1 MNTARLVEQLYKIM
15 PHIISSPARTGAPIT
30 SAAGSPTP
38 QRQPSIFSTIGQDAP
53 AGLVV
58 FLVALPLCLGISLA
72 SGAPLLAG
80 LVTGIV
86 GGVLVSW
93 LSGSQLS
100 VSGPAAGLTVIILT
114 AIATL
119 GSFQAVM
126 AATVVAGVLQ
136 MLMGVVKAGVI
147 GMYFPAAVI
156 RGMLAAIGLILILK
170 QIPHFLGADTDYFE
184 DMDFLQFNGLN
195 TFSAI
200 GAAAKGLSPGSVLVG
215 AVSLALLLLW
225 DSAPLRRLKLV
236 QKVPAALVVV
246 VVSIALNQ
254 LLKAVAPE
262 MQVKPEHLVKLP
274 IVSSLSGL
282 LSQMSFPDWSAFA
295 RPATYGVA
303 LTIAIVASL
312 ETLLSVEAVDN
323 LDPQKR
329 HTPTNRELLAQGAG
343 NVVSGLLGGLPIT
356 AVIVRSSANIAAGGQ
371 TKVAAFFHG
380 ILLLVSLLFLGSIL
394 NLIPL
399 SALAAVLL
407 LVGYKLT
414 TPALYRKQW
423 QLGREQFV
431 PFIITIVAVLFTDL
445 LKGVS
450 IGLALGF
457 FFILRD
463 NAKAGSYLR
472 RDTASDADEPGSLH
486 LRLPEHVSF
495 LNKASIVTTLEEL
508 PAGSRIILD
517 GTRSDV
523 IDHDVLEAI
532 EAFRQAAPARG
543 IDLELR
549 GIRQVALAAH

>member
-1 MNTARLVEQLYKIM
+1 MSQVV
-15 PHIISSPARTGAPIT
+15 SSPSRTGSPIVAP
-30 SAAGSPTP
+30 SPVGAP
-38 QRQPSIFSTIGQDAP
+38 LPSKGLFGTIGQDAP

-80 LVTGIV
+80 VIAGIV
-86 GGVLVSW
+86 GGVLVSL
-93 LSGSQLS
+93 LSGSAVS
-100 VSGPAAGLTVIILT
+100 VSGPAAGLTVVVLS

-119 GSFQAVM
+119 GSWPAVL
-126 AATVVAGVLQ
+126 AATAVAGVIQIGLG
-136 MLMGVVKAGVI
+136 LARAGI
-147 GMYFPAAVI
+147 IALYFPAAVI
-156 RGMLAAIGLILILK
+156 RGMLAAIGIILILK
-170 QIPHFLGADTDYFE
+170 QLPHFFGADADYFE
-184 DMDFLQFNGLN
+184 DMNFLQFNGLN

-200 GAAAKGLSPGSVLVG
+200 GAAMRALSPGSVLVG
-215 AVSLALLLLW
+215 VVSLLILLLW
-225 DSAPLRRLKLV
+225 NTEPVKRQPWSRL
-236 QKVPAALVVV
+236 VPGAL
-246 VVSIALNQ
+246 IAVLASVAING
-254 LLKAVAPE
+254 LLKKFAPNV
-262 MQVKPEHLVKLP
+262 QVLPEHLVKLP
-274 IVSSLSGL
+274 VLSSLGQL
-282 LSQMSFPDWSAFA
+282 AGEMTFPDFSAL
-295 RPATYGVA
+295 RKPATYGVA
-303 LTIAIVASL
+303 FTIAVVASL

-343 NVVSGLLGGLPIT
+343 NLVSGLLGGLPLT
-356 AVIVRSSANIAAGGQ
+356 AVIVRSSANIAAGAQ
-371 TKVAAFFHG
+371 TKLSAFIHG
-380 ILLLVSLLFLGSIL
+380 LLLLTSLLFLGAVL

-414 TPALYRKQW
+414 PPALYRKQW
-423 QLGREQFV
+423 KLGREQFV

-472 RDTASDADEPGSLH
+472 REEVDADDAETPEALLH

-495 LNKASIVTTLEEL
+495 LNKASIVTTLEQL
-508 PAGSRIILD
+508 PTNSRVILD
-517 GTRSDV
+517 GSRSDV

-543 IDLELR
+543 IELELR
-549 GIRQVALAAH
+549 GIRQVALGTH

>member
-1 MNTARLVEQLYKIM
+1 MTQVV
-15 PHIISSPARTGAPIT
+15 SSPACTGAPI
-30 SAAGSPTP
+30 AAPAP
-38 QRQPSIFSTIGQDAP
+38 RLPVPPPPKPSLFGTIGQDAP

-80 LVTGIV
+80 VVAGIV
-86 GGVLVSW
+86 GGVLVSL
-93 LSGSQLS
+93 LSGSAVS
-100 VSGPAAGLTVIILT
+100 VSGPAAGLTVVVLS

-119 GSFQAVM
+119 GSWPAVLT
-126 AATVVAGVLQ
+126 ATAVAGVIQIALG
-136 MLMGVVKAGVI
+136 LARAGI
-147 GMYFPAAVI
+147 IALYFPAAVI
-156 RGMLAAIGLILILK
+156 RGMLAAIGIILILK
-170 QIPHFLGADTDYFE
+170 QLPHFFGADADYFE
-184 DMDFLQFNGLN
+184 DMNFLQFNGLN

-200 GAAAKGLSPGSVLVG
+200 GAAMKGLSPGSVLVG
-215 AVSLALLLLW
+215 VVSLVILLLW
-225 DSAPLRRLKLV
+225 NTAPVRRQAWSRLVPGALIAVLASVAINYILK
-236 QKVPAALVVV
+236 K
-246 VVSIALNQ
+246 IAPDL
-254 LLKAVAPE
+254 
-262 MQVKPEHLVKLP
+262 QVRPEHLVKLP
-274 IVSSLSGL
+274 VLSSLGQL
-282 LSQMSFPDWSAFA
+282 AREMTFPDFGALR
-295 RPATYGVA
+295 RPATYTVA
-303 LTIAIVASL
+303 FTIAIVASL

-343 NVVSGLLGGLPIT
+343 NLVSGLLGGLPLT
-356 AVIVRSSANIAAGGQ
+356 AVIVRSSANIAAGAQ
-371 TKVAAFFHG
+371 SKLSAFIHG
-380 ILLLVSLLFLGSIL
+380 LLLLTSLLFLGAVL

-399 SALAAVLL
+399 AALAAVLL

-414 TPALYRKQW
+414 PPALYRKQW
-423 QLGREQFV
+423 RLGREQFV

-450 IGLALGF
+450 IGLVLGF

-472 RDTASDADEPGSLH
+472 RDDAGDQPEGEDARQH

-495 LNKASIVTTLEEL
+495 LNKASIVTTLEQL
-508 PAGSRIILD
+508 PSGSRVILD

-549 GIRQVALAAH
+549 GIRQVPLGAH

>member
-1 MNTARLVEQLYKIM
+1 MSQ
-15 PHIISSPARTGAPIT
+15 IISSPTRTGTPIVAPAP
-30 SAAGSPTP
+30 SAAPEPAKGV
-38 QRQPSIFSTIGQDAP
+38 FGTIGQDAP

-86 GGVLVSW
+86 GGLVVSW

-100 VSGPAAGLTVIILT
+100 VSGPAAGLTVIVLG
-114 AIATL
+114 AIASL

-126 AATVVAGVLQ
+126 AATVVAGAMQIL
-136 MLMGVVKAGVI
+136 LGVARAGVI
-147 GMYFPAAVI
+147 GLYFPAAVI

-215 AVSLALLLLW
+215 FVSLALLLLW
-225 DSAPLRRLKLV
+225 DTAALRRFKLV

-246 VVSIALNQ
+246 LTSIGINQ
-254 LLKAVAPE
+254 LLRTVAPD
-262 MQVKPEHLVKLP
+262 MQVRPEHLVKLP
-274 IVSSLSGL
+274 VVSSLNEL
-282 LSQMSFPDWSAFA
+282 MAQMSFPDFGAFA

-312 ETLLSVEAVDN
+312 ESLLSVEAVDK
-323 LDPQKR
+323 LDPHKR
-329 HTPTNRELLAQGAG
+329 RTPPNRELMAQGVG
-343 NVVSGLLGGLPIT
+343 NVISGLLGGLPLT

-371 TKVAAFFHG
+371 SKLSAFIHG
-380 ILLLVSLLFLGSIL
+380 LLLLASLLFLGSVL

-407 LVGYKLT
+407 LVGFKLT
-414 TPALYRKQW
+414 KPALYRTQFK
-423 QLGREQFV
+423 LGWAQFI
-431 PFIITIVAVLFTDL
+431 PFIVTIVAILFTDL
-445 LKGVS
+445 LKGVGV
-450 IGLALGF
+450 GLVVGF
-457 FFILRD
+457 FFILKA
-463 NAKAGSYLR
+463 NAEQAYFLS
-472 RDTASDADEPGSLH
+472 RDTPDHEPGTLH
-486 LRLPEHVSF
+486 LRLSEHVSF
-495 LNKASIVTTLEEL
+495 LNKASIVNTLEAL
-508 PAGSRIILD
+508 PAGSRVILD
-517 GTRSDV
+517 GSQSAD

-532 EAFRQAAPARG
+532 ESFRQVAPERHVE
-543 IDLELR
+543 LELR
-549 GIRQVALAAH
+549 GIRSVAVGSH

>member
-1 MNTARLVEQLYKIM
+1 MTQV
-15 PHIISSPARTGAPIT
+15 ISSPARTGSPIVPPVAPANPRPKA
-30 SAAGSPTP
+30 SL
-38 QRQPSIFSTIGQDAP
+38 FSTIGQDAP

-80 LVTGIV
+80 VIAGIV
-86 GGVLVSW
+86 GGVLVSV
-93 LSGSQLS
+93 LSGSAVS
-100 VSGPAAGLTVIILT
+100 VSGPAAGLTVVMLS

-119 GSFQAVM
+119 GSWPAVL
-126 AATVVAGVLQ
+126 AATVVAGVIQIILG
-136 MLMGVVKAGVI
+136 LARAGI
-147 GMYFPAAVI
+147 IALYFPAAVI
-156 RGMLAAIGLILILK
+156 RGMLAAIGIILILK
-170 QIPHFLGADTDYFE
+170 QLPHFFGADADYFE
-184 DMDFLQFNGLN
+184 DMNFLQFNGMN

-200 GAAAKGLSPGSVLVG
+200 GAAMKGLSPGSVLVG
-215 AVSLALLLLW
+215 VVSLVILLLW
-225 DSAPLRRLKLV
+225 NTAPVKRQSWSRL
-236 QKVPAALVVV
+236 VPGAL
-246 VVSIALNQ
+246 IAVLASVAINY
-254 LLKAVAPE
+254 LLKKVAPE
-262 MQVKPEHLVKLP
+262 LQVRPEHLVKLP
-274 IVSSLSGL
+274 VVTSLGQLASE
-282 LSQMSFPDWSAFA
+282 MTFPDFEALR

-303 LTIAIVASL
+303 FTIAIVASL

-329 HTPTNRELLAQGAG
+329 HTPTNRELMAQGAG
-343 NVVSGLLGGLPIT
+343 NLVSGLLGGLPLT
-356 AVIVRSSANIAAGGQ
+356 AVIVRSSANIAAGAQ
-371 TKVAAFFHG
+371 SKMSAFIHG
-380 ILLLVSLLFLGSIL
+380 LLLLTSLLFLGAVL

-407 LVGYKLT
+407 TVGFKLT

-423 QLGREQFV
+423 RLGWAQFM

-450 IGLALGF
+450 IGLVLGF
-457 FFILRD
+457 FFILKD

-472 RDTASDADEPGSLH
+472 RDDPEDNAENPAAPLH

-495 LNKASIVTTLEEL
+495 LNKASIVTTLDQL
-508 PAGSRIILD
+508 PADSRVILD

-543 IDLELR
+543 IKLELR
-549 GIRQVALAAH
+549 GIRQVALGAH

>member
-1 MNTARLVEQLYKIM
+1 M
-15 PHIISSPARTGAPIT
+15 PHVSSSPARTGTPVVP
-30 SAAGSPTP
+30 AARTAAPTP
-38 QRQPSIFSTIGQDAP
+38 TPGPFSAIGQDAP

-80 LVTGIV
+80 LVSGIV
-86 GGVLVSW
+86 GGLLVSV
-93 LSGSQLS
+93 LSGSAVS
-100 VSGPAAGLTVIILT
+100 VSGPAAGLTVVMVS

-119 GSFQAVM
+119 GSWPAVL
-126 AATVVAGVLQ
+126 AATVVAGVIQLI
-136 MLMGVVKAGVI
+136 LGVARAGI
-147 GMYFPAAVI
+147 IALYFPAAVI
-156 RGMLAAIGLILILK
+156 RGMLAAIGIILIMK

-215 AVSLALLLLW
+215 AVSLGLLLLW
-225 DSAPLRRLKLV
+225 DTAPVRRQPWARLV
-236 QKVPAALVVV
+236 PGALVTVLV
-246 VVSIALNQ
+246 AVGLNQ
-254 LLKAVAPE
+254 LLRATAPAW
-262 MQVKPEHLVKLP
+262 QVRPEHLVKLP
-274 IVSSLSGL
+274 VLSSLSQLAGA
-282 LSQMSFPDWSAFA
+282 MTFPDFNAL
-295 RPATYGVA
+295 RQPATYGVA
-303 LTIAIVASL
+303 FTIAIVASL

-329 HTPTNRELLAQGAG
+329 HTPPNRELLAQGAG
-343 NVVSGLLGGLPIT
+343 NLVSGLLGGLPLT

-371 TKVAAFFHG
+371 TKLAAFIHG
-380 ILLLVSLLFLGSIL
+380 IFLLVSLLFLGSVL

-399 SALAAVLL
+399 AALAAVLL
-407 LVGYKLT
+407 LVGFKLT
-414 TPALYRKQW
+414 KPALYRQQW
-423 QLGREQFV
+423 RLGWAQFG
-431 PFIITIVAVLFTDL
+431 PFIITIAAVLFTDL

-450 IGLALGF
+450 IGLVIGF
-457 FFILRD
+457 FFILKD

-472 RDTASDADEPGSLH
+472 RDVAATDDDEAGALLH

-495 LNKASIVTTLEEL
+495 LNKASIVTTLEQL
-508 PAGSRIILD
+508 PTGSRVLLD

-549 GIRQVALAAH
+549 GIAPVTLLGH